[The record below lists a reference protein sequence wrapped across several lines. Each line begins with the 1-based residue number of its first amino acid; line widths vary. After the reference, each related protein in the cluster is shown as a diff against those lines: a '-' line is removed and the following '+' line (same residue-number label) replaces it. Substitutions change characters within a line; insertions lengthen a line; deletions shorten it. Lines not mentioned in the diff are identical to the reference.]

1 MISGGLTVKSTHFAM
16 LRCPVCSAGMQ
27 ADDAGRS
34 CRCTGAR
41 THSYDFARS
50 GYLNLTRPGDGEG
63 DLRDAI
69 AARKLFLSAG
79 YYEPLSNAVNSI
91 LQKLGAKAVLDA
103 GCGEGYYTNR
113 MASEDRTVLGVD
125 LSRAGIDA
133 AAKQAKQSA
142 TGAAFAVGSIFSLPV
157 ANEACDAVTNLFAPC
172 CESEFSRVLKEN
184 GYLILVGAG
193 ERHLMGLKE
202 VLYEN
207 PYLNPGR
214 ADLPTKMQKIGRER
228 LTYTVTVEGREA
240 IDALFSMTP
249 YYWRTSEADR
259 AKLNAIESL
268 TTELDFDIFIYQKG
282 DQQ

>member
-1 MISGGLTVKSTHFAM
+1 MKNTHLAM
-16 LRCPVCSAGMQ
+16 LRCPVCAAAMQ
-27 ADDAGRS
+27 AEETGKS

-63 DLRDAI
+63 DLKEAI
-69 AARKLFLSAG
+69 HARKLFLSAG
-79 YYEPLSNAVNSI
+79 YYAPLSNEINGV
-91 LQKLGAKAVLDA
+91 LQELDANTVLDA

-113 MASEDRTVLGVD
+113 MAQNRTVLGVD

-133 AAKQAKQSA
+133 AAKQARQSS
-142 TGAAFAVGSIFSLPV
+142 THAAFAVGSIFSLPI
-157 ANEACDAVTNLFAPC
+157 ADAACDVVTNLFAPC
-172 CESEFSRVLKEN
+172 CESEFLRVLKKG

-193 ERHLMGLKE
+193 ERHLMGLKQT
-202 VLYEN
+202 LYDN

-214 ADLPTKMQKIGRER
+214 ADLPTEMQEIDRRR
-228 LTYTVTVEGREA
+228 LAYTVTVEGREA

-259 AKLNAIESL
+259 AKLNTVETL
-268 TTELDFDIFIYQKG
+268 KTELDFDIFIYKKG

>member
-1 MISGGLTVKSTHFAM
+1 MKNTVFAM
-16 LRCPVCSAGMQ
+16 LRCPVCAASMQ
-27 ADDAGRS
+27 SDESGRT

-63 DLRDAI
+63 DLKDAI
-69 AARKLFLSAG
+69 KARKLFLEAG
-79 YYEPLSNAVNSI
+79 YYEPLSDEINAI
-91 LQKLGAKAVLDA
+91 LQTLNASAVLDA

-113 MASEDRTVLGVD
+113 MANNDRAVLGVD

-133 AAKQAKQSA
+133 AAKSAKQNA
-142 TGAAFAVGSIFSLPV
+142 TEVLFAVASIFSLPV
-157 ANEACDAVTNLFAPC
+157 GDAACDVVTNLFAPC
-172 CESEFSRVLKEN
+172 CESEFSRVLKDG

-214 ADLPTKMQKIGRER
+214 ADLPVQMKEIDRKR
-228 LTYTVTVEGREA
+228 LTYTITVDGEEA
-240 IDALFSMTP
+240 IEALFSMTP
-249 YYWRTSEADR
+249 YYWRTSESDH
-259 AKLNAIESL
+259 AKLKNIQTL
-268 TTELDFDIFIYQKG
+268 TTEVDFDIFVYQKG
-282 DQQ
+282 EEQ

>member
-1 MISGGLTVKSTHFAM
+1 MKSTHLAM
-16 LRCPVCSAGMQ
+16 LRCPVCAAAMQ
-27 ADDAGRS
+27 ADEAGKS

-41 THSYDFARS
+41 SHAYDFARS
-50 GYLNLTRPGDGEG
+50 GYLNLTRPGEGEG
-63 DLRDAI
+63 DLREAI
-69 AARKLFLSAG
+69 RARTLFLSAG
-79 YYEPLSNAVNSI
+79 YYVPLSNEINNV
-91 LQKLGAKAVLDA
+91 LQEFGAKAVLDA

-113 MASEDRTVLGVD
+113 MAKDRTVLGVD

-133 AAKQAKQSA
+133 AAKQAKQKG
-142 TGAAFAVGSIFSLPV
+142 TDAAFVVGSIFSLPI
-157 ANEACDAVTNLFAPC
+157 ADATCDVVTNLFAPC
-172 CESEFSRVLKEN
+172 CESEFARVLKDG

-193 ERHLMGLKE
+193 ERHLMGLKQ

-214 ADLPTKMQKIGRER
+214 ADLPTKMQELDRRR
-228 LTYTVTVEGREA
+228 LAYTVTVEGREA

-259 AKLNAIESL
+259 AKLNNIQTL
-268 TTELDFDIFIYQKG
+268 KTELDFDIFIYQKG